1 MCHLE
6 IELTIIY
13 VISFTLLIVG
23 LLINLAWLNKS
34 YQMNPANYREAL
46 TEMREDESEGVD
58 ILLVGSL
65 YYFLLQTC
73 KKLDLQVKP
82 GLPYLDII
90 SLLRDNSPLPI
101 AAYQVLFFAHSST
114 RKNVSDKK
122 VDQIFNTF

>member
-46 TEMREDESEGVD
+46 TEMREDESEGAD

-65 YYFLLQTC
+65 FMC
-73 KKLDLQVKP
+73 VCV
-82 GLPYLDII
+82 
-90 SLLRDNSPLPI
+90 R
-101 AAYQVLFFAHSST
+101 ACACA
-114 RKNVSDKK
+114 
-122 VDQIFNTF
+122 